1 MKIQYFRGDL
11 TDISSR
17 QEALTNTGRTG
28 AEVEA
33 RLHSSCSSTLEGWKD
48 SDDGCFIE
56 LDHSCVDPSAVDA
69 CNEFDSCRPE
79 HVTSETASEVPSRA
93 VE

>member
-11 TDISSR
+11 TGISYTK
-17 QEALTNTGRTG
+17 EPLTNKGRTG

-33 RLHSSCSSTLEGWKD
+33 RLHSCCASALEGWEE

-69 CNEFDSCRPE
+69 CNEFDSCRPVD
-79 HVTSETASEVPSRA
+79 VTSEIASEGPSRA